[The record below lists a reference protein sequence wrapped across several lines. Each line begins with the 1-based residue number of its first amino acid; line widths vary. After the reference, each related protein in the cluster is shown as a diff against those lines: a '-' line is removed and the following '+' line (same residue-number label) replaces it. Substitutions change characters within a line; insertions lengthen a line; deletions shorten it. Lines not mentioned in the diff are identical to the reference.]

1 MGVTNG
7 ILNKPVD
14 GLQRPLLASVN
25 QSGDSIGDS
34 PSVVSPPV
42 DITTILN
49 LPQNLTSFY
58 GRPII
63 NRRMEKNKKVV
74 LYMLSADD
82 SYQKEKSII
91 FNLQNYLKDKYCS
104 RGFEI
109 HITDLHIPENYSKS
123 NKFDLENWL
132 EGPLEGQ
139 AGHHLAANCTAEI
152 KSNLTIPISRY
163 IFSNLIILFAGHTSD
178 AYVIPLLFL
187 STSLGDPLLPL
198 KIECQDFAATM
209 QAADNCGKLLL
220 EKWYSLDEK
229 SQPACY
235 RLKSAKTAKE
245 DIEKVDED
253 LNSLIKVLVNAFT
266 VDLREKY
273 LTTVVEQELK
283 NIVPISVELMKRFI
297 WIQNTNPHNKIDE
310 NSTPMEIEMNRR
322 LTNIQNDI
330 KNQLAEKHI
339 LKIPV
344 ITAQQQEQFA
354 ALLDVLL
361 STEIDTIIEEHANK
375 YHIPNCEF
383 LDTFLFMRNGGME
396 SFL

>member
-1 MGVTNG
+1 
-7 ILNKPVD
+7 
-14 GLQRPLLASVN
+14 
-25 QSGDSIGDS
+25 
-34 PSVVSPPV
+34 
-42 DITTILN
+42 
-49 LPQNLTSFY
+49 
-58 GRPII
+58 
-63 NRRMEKNKKVV
+63 MEKNKKVV

-104 RGFEI
+104 RGFEV
-109 HITDLHIPENYSKS
+109 HITDLHIPENHR
-123 NKFDLENWL
+123 ETGWL

-139 AGHHLAANCTAEI
+139 CGHHLAANCIAEI
-152 KSNLTIPISRY
+152 KR
-163 IFSNLIILFAGHTSD
+163 HTSD

-198 KIECQDFAATM
+198 TIECQDFAGTM

-229 SQPACY
+229 SQPVCY
-235 RLKSAKTAKE
+235 RLKSSTAKE
-245 DIEKVDED
+245 EVEKNVEE
-253 LNSLIKVLVNAFT
+253 LATLIKVLIDAFT
-266 VDLREKY
+266 VEQRDKY

-297 WIQNTNPHNKIDE
+297 WIQNTNPPTKIDE
-310 NSTPMEIEMNRR
+310 NSSTLEVEMNRR
-322 LTNIQNDI
+322 LSNIQNDI

-375 YHIPNCEF
+375 YHIPNCKF
-383 LDTFLFMRNGGME
+383 FSSFILSLNFSFFVIDKMGGNR
-396 SFL
+396 